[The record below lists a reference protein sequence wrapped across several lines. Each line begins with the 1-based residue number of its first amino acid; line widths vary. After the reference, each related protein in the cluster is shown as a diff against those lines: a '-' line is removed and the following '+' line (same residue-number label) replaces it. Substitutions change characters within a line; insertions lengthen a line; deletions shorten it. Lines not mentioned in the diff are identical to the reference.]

1 MSHDIQSAGF
11 RTLFRVSDPRI
22 RDASDPEAS
31 APVFSRIDFVSPPRQ
46 KATEA
51 TSAFELSKA
60 DSAAVPPSAAGGV
73 PSASAQADPPASAAH
88 TENKPLRV
96 GIFGRGRLGS
106 AVLENAKDAKG
117 LTVAWALGRGYAP
130 RSPVDVILDASHADA
145 VRDHVEWAV
154 RTGSDLV
161 IGTSGWSIPD
171 LAELVEDRIGVLTA
185 PNFSLAAALMRR
197 LALVLARFAASYP
210 EADLGITEK
219 HHNKKADAP
228 SGTAKSLAAALV
240 EGCPRYSGWSPAPA
254 APGKVSVAS
263 LRTGYEIGYHE
274 VLLDAPAE
282 TMTLTHEAR
291 SRDLFARG
299 ALEALRW
306 IRGRKG
312 VYSFDDMAAQMLDPL
327 FRMECADDRGT
338 R

>member
-1 MSHDIQSAGF
+1 MSHALQSAGF
-11 RTLFRVSDPRI
+11 RTLFRVSDPRP
-22 RDASDPEAS
+22 RDASAPEVS
-31 APVFSRIDFVSPPRQ
+31 PPRFSRTDFVSPPGQ
-46 KATEA
+46 
-51 TSAFELSKA
+51 
-60 DSAAVPPSAAGGV
+60 VPPAASQAA
-73 PSASAQADPPASAAH
+73 PPAQAPH

-130 RSPVDVILDASHADA
+130 RSPVDVVLDASHADA

-161 IGTSGWSIPD
+161 IGTSGWTIPD
-171 LAELVEDRIGVLTA
+171 LADLVGDRIGVLTA
-185 PNFSLAAALMRR
+185 PNFSLAAALLRR
-197 LALVLARFAASYP
+197 LALVLARFSASYP

-240 EGCPRYSGWSPAPA
+240 EGCPRYTGWSLAPA

-263 LRTGYEIGYHE
+263 LRTGYEVGFHE
-274 VLLDAPAE
+274 VLLDAPSE

-312 VYSFDDMAAQMLDPL
+312 VYSFDDMAAEMLDPL

>member
-1 MSHDIQSAGF
+1 MSHALQSAGF
-11 RTLFRVSDPRI
+11 RTLFRVSDPRP
-22 RDASDPEAS
+22 RDASAPEAFPRELPRIETLPRS
-31 APVFSRIDFVSPPRQ
+31 KQEDSQEKPV
-46 KATEA
+46 
-51 TSAFELSKA
+51 
-60 DSAAVPPSAAGGV
+60 SAAPPVAEAA
-73 PSASAQADPPASAAH
+73 SLPPAADRAREPEDRPRSPAH
-88 TENKPLRV
+88 GESKPLRV

-130 RSPVDVILDASHADA
+130 RSPVDVVLDASHADA

-171 LAELVEDRIGVLTA
+171 LADLVGDRIGVLTA

-219 HHNKKADAP
+219 HHNRKADAP

-240 EGCPRYSGWSPAPA
+240 EGCPRYTGWSPAPA

-263 LRTGYEIGYHE
+263 LRTGYEVGFHE
-274 VLLDAPAE
+274 VLLDAPSE

-312 VYSFDDMAAQMLDPL
+312 VYSFDDMAAEMLDPL
-327 FRMECADDRGT
+327 FRMECSDDRGT

>member
-1 MSHDIQSAGF
+1 MAHYLQSAGF
-11 RTLFRVSDPRI
+11 RTLFRVAEPRP
-22 RDASDPEAS
+22 REASPEEAFPREQPEAEVLTRSKLEASKPASVS
-31 APVFSRIDFVSPPRQ
+31 AG
-46 KATEA
+46 
-51 TSAFELSKA
+51 
-60 DSAAVPPSAAGGV
+60 SAA
-73 PSASAQADPPASAAH
+73 SASRTRQPEAEDRSGGAAH
-88 TENKPLRV
+88 PESRPLRV

-106 AVLENAKDAKG
+106 AVLENAKDSKS

-130 RSPVDVILDASHADA
+130 RSPVDVVLDASHADA

-171 LAELVEDRIGVLTA
+171 LAEIVEDRIGVLTA
-185 PNFSLAAALMRR
+185 PNFSLAAALLRR
-197 LALVLARFAASYP
+197 LALVLARFASSYP

-240 EGCPRYSGWSPAPA
+240 EGCPRYTGWSLAPA
-254 APGKVSVAS
+254 SPGKVSVAS
-263 LRTGYEIGYHE
+263 LRTGYEVGFHE
-274 VLLDAPAE
+274 VLLDAPSE

-312 VYSFDDMAAQMLDPL
+312 VYSFDDMAAELLDPL
-327 FRMECADDRGT
+327 FRMECEGDRGT